1 MRYFILTICC
11 VLSLSLS
18 AQDGVTIQ
26 LNDYATIKFSST
38 PEFTERGAAQVYTLQ
53 DSLGI
58 YVAMVTPLTESQNAL
73 MINSTEVTNL
83 YSGTAKGG
91 IDAASG
97 SIVASE
103 VSYFEGIPFLDVEFT
118 TPYNE
123 KLPSLRFKR
132 LIYTNPDLILIDY
145 WPTIDDRNQIV
156 LQKLKF
162 FNSLDIDE
170 TRATEIQE
178 QLREEDSEESISYTM
193 GYFEGIVLGVLI
205 FFGVPIGIVVLIVW
219 LIVRRRPKKEVSVKQ
234 PEVRRP
240 DRPVISSIACK
251 NCGADNK
258 SNFKYCVK
266 CGYQL

>member
-11 VLSLSLS
+11 ALSLSLS
-18 AQDGVTIQ
+18 AQDGVSIQ
-26 LNDYATIKFSST
+26 LNDFATIEFPST
-38 PEFTERGAAQVYTLQ
+38 PEFTERGVAQVYTFQ
-53 DSLGI
+53 DSLGV
-58 YVAMVTPLTESQNAL
+58 YVAMVTPLSESQNAL

-103 VSYFEGIPFLDVEFT
+103 ISYFEGIPFLDVEFT

-162 FNSLDIDE
+162 FNSLDLDD
-170 TRATEIQE
+170 TQVAAIQK
-178 QLREEDSEESISYTM
+178 QLQNEDSIDSAAYKV
-193 GYFEGIVLGVLI
+193 GGIVGIIIGVLI
-205 FFGVPIGIVVLIVW
+205 FVGLLIGIVILIVW
-219 LIVRRRPKKEVSVKQ
+219 LLVRKKKKKVPVTKEPEKTRPL
-234 PEVRRP
+234 
-240 DRPVISSIACK
+240 RPVMNTITCK
-251 NCGADNK
+251 NCGAENK